1 MLDENDS
8 LVSSTS
14 QGLPEPGY
22 HIDLPESVED
32 WLASHDVDLTQAA
45 NLANYLR
52 FYYYDQETGAEI
64 RRWDLMDQGVYSRD
78 ANGNVSRYVYSLSPN
93 KIQGENEG
101 VKVRLQF
108 TDDGNIVTTDNIRM
122 EEGVVSANYE
132 MTIYDLSLIHI

>member
-1 MLDENDS
+1 
-8 LVSSTS
+8 
-14 QGLPEPGY
+14 
-22 HIDLPESVED
+22 
-32 WLASHDVDLTQAA
+32 
-45 NLANYLR
+45 
-52 FYYYDQETGAEI
+52 
-64 RRWDLMDQGVYSRD
+64 MDQGVYSRD

-132 MTIYDLSLIHI
+132 MTIYDGGLNQSEIQAVFSVGGDTLVCSVDIGTGHLLVKSVTEERTTNEIVTSADTVDA